1 MHRSRRLPVRL
12 ALLAAVAASLLALAP
27 VALAAKSPGGGGGKH
42 GGGSTG
48 TGTISLVLLDSTDG
62 LAHFGQHVT
71 FTISTSSTSQPWVHL
86 QCYQNGAMVAEGWD
100 GYFDGS
106 LSGRDFTLASP
117 SWTGGAADCTATLT
131 TPQWAPLAS
140 TSFHVDA

>member
-1 MHRSRRLPVRL
+1 MHRTQRLSVRL
-12 ALLAAVAASLLALAP
+12 ALFAAVAAVLLALAP
-27 VALAAKSPGGGGGKH
+27 AALAGKGAGGGKH
-42 GGGSTG
+42 GGGAG

-71 FTISTSSTSQPWVHL
+71 FNISTSSTNQPWVHL

-106 LSGRDFTLASP
+106 LSGRDFTLSSP

-140 TSFHVDA
+140 TSFHVYA

>member
-1 MHRSRRLPVRL
+1 M
-12 ALLAAVAASLLALAP
+12 LLVLAP
-27 VALAAKSPGGGGGKH
+27 SAFAGKGSGGPSGGKH
-42 GGGSTG
+42 GGTAG

-62 LAHFGQHVT
+62 LAHYGQHVT
-71 FTISTSSTSQPWVHL
+71 FNISTTATNQPWVHL
-86 QCYQNGAMVAEGWD
+86 QCYQNGSMVAEGWD

-140 TSFHVDA
+140 TSFHVSA